1 MAFQINLGG
10 WNQVFAVPAC
20 VVDRHLG
27 SADGVQLK
35 VLLYCLRHAGEPLE
49 EEKAAAAAGCTAQG
63 VRDALNYWCGAGVL
77 AQGPEFGPGEAA
89 APEKP
94 EEKAEEKPKKVAP
107 SRSIP
112 KTSVADVLRRKKESE
127 EVRFLLSQAES
138 CLKKMLSSAEI
149 TTLVGLYDWAGMRV
163 EVILMVLEYCASIGK
178 TNMRYIER
186 TALDWAN
193 NGIDTHEKAE
203 EYIKKIT
210 EQGQRESLVKAAFGI
225 YDRNLIDKEREYIS
239 AWFQDYGFSIPMIK
253 LAYERTVERTGKLS
267 FPYVNSI
274 LRSWY
279 EKGVTSPK
287 QAMEERRPPEPGEG
301 ATTSMDLAEFDR
313 MGLLH
318 TPKLD

>member
-1 MAFQINLGG
+1 MAFRINLGE
-10 WNQVFAVPAC
+10 WNQIFAVPAC

-27 SADGVQLK
+27 SADGVKLK

-49 EEKAAAAAGCTAQG
+49 EEPAAAAAGCTPQE
-63 VRDALNYWCGAGVL
+63 VRDALHYWCGAGL
-77 AQGPEFGPGEAA
+77 LTQGPDFLPAGEPA
-89 APEKP
+89 APTGQK
-94 EEKAEEKPKKVAP
+94 EEKARKKSP
-107 SRSIP
+107 SRSVP
-112 KTSVADVLRRKKESE
+112 KTSVADVLRRKEESE
-127 EVRFLLSQAES
+127 EVRFLLDQAEN

-149 TTLVGLYDWAGMRV
+149 ATLVGLYDWAGMRV
-163 EVILMVLEYCASIGK
+163 EVILMVLEYCVSIGK

-210 EQGQRESLVKAAFGI
+210 ERGQQEALVKAAFGI
-225 YDRNLIDKEREYIS
+225 YDRSLIDKEREYIA
-239 AWFQDYGFSIPMIK
+239 AWFQEYGFSINMIK
-253 LAYERTVERTGKLS
+253 LAFERAVERTGKLS

-279 EKGVTSPK
+279 EKGITTPK
-287 QAMEERRPPEPGEG
+287 QASEERKPPEQGESS
-301 ATTSMDLAEFDR
+301 SMDLAEFDR
-313 MGLLH
+313 MGLYH